1 MFVTKPA
8 ESPLS
13 ALKLTMQE
21 KAKQDIAVYARA
33 LGFASVGFSSAT
45 LTQTAQAGL
54 TAFLEAGCHGTMGWM
69 AERSD
74 QRADPKVLWP
84 ETGTVIALG
93 MSYAPVENPLGNL
106 DQPQIGNISVYAR
119 NRDYHDIIKGKLKQ
133 IAQRIVSRHG
143 GMVKVFV
150 DTAPVMEKPLARQAG
165 LGWQGK
171 HSNLVSRQHGSWLLL
186 GEIFTTLVLPHDDP
200 HPDRC
205 GTCRRCLDA
214 CPTGAFPAPYRLDA
228 TRCVSYYTIE
238 FHGPVPEPF
247 RHAMGNRIYGCDD
260 CLAVCPWNRFAV
272 QASEAKLKA
281 RPELVAP
288 RLDQLVQ
295 LDDTSFRL
303 LFSGSPIKRIGRDR
317 FIRNVLY
324 AIGNSGDSSLLPKAQ
339 ALTDDASDIVADAAR
354 WAVARLAEAQ
364 NPS

>member
-1 MFVTKPA
+1 
-8 ESPLS
+8 
-13 ALKLTMQE
+13 MQE
-21 KAKQDIAVYARA
+21 KAKRDIAVYARA

-54 TAFLEAGCHGTMGWM
+54 TAFLEAGFHGTMGWM

-93 MSYAPVENPLGNL
+93 MSYAPVENPLANL
-106 DQPQIGNISVYAR
+106 DRPQIGNISVYAR

-186 GEIFTTLVLPHDDP
+186 GEIFTTLVLPEDDP

-205 GTCRRCLDA
+205 GSCRRCLDA
-214 CPTGAFPAPYRLDA
+214 CPTNAFPAPYRLDA

-247 RHAMGNRIYGCDD
+247 RRAMGNRIYGCDD
-260 CLAVCPWNRFAV
+260 CLAVCPWNRFAA

-281 RPELVAP
+281 RPELVSP
-288 RLDQLVQ
+288 QLDQLVQ
-295 LDDTSFRL
+295 LDDAGFRL
-303 LFSGSPIKRIGRDR
+303 LFSGSPVKRIGRDR

-339 ALTDDASDIVADAAR
+339 ALTDDASAIVADAAR

-364 NPS
+364 SPS